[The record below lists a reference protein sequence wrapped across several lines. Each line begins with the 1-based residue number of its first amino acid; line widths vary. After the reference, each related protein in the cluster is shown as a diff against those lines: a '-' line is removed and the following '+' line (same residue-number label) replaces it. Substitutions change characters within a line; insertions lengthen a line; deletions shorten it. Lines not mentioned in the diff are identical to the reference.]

1 MKIGVIRQEKA
12 TEVYSACSIETF
24 LERVK
29 KENKGRY
36 ISQLRD
42 KLPSLQGSGARFVH
56 IDRIPRICPVA
67 EFRRTQDGSWKFKRY
82 NGVVLVEVD
91 NLSGLAEAEF
101 VKQKA
106 ALLPQT
112 FAALVGASGRSVKI
126 WVRFSLPDGT
136 LPATEEQASLFHA
149 QAYRVAVQCYQPLI
163 PFPVTLKEPSLR
175 QGFRM
180 TVDEAPYYHPEA
192 AAFCLEQPVG
202 LSDGTS
208 FREQKLAEKN
218 PLARME
224 PSYDSYHTLTVMF
237 QAALRRALE
246 TLEHWRRGDD
256 LTPLLA
262 PLAEECFKSG
272 IPEEEA
278 VYRTMRH
285 FNYCKDETGLRA
297 TFRNVYT
304 EMKGFGTRPSVTREQ
319 DTALRLEEFL
329 KRRYEIRF
337 NRMTDDLE
345 YRERNSIRFS
355 FTTLDKRA
363 RNSIAIQAL
372 KEGIQAWDRDIDRFL
387 HSDYV
392 PAYNPVEEYLFEL
405 GEWDG
410 RDRIRELADRVTCN
424 HPHWR
429 NLFYR
434 WFLSMVAHWMG
445 RDKQHGNATTPVLIG
460 PQGYRKST
468 FCRILLP
475 PELRFG
481 YTDSLDFSSKRDAE
495 RYLGRFFLVNL
506 DEFDQISVHQQAFLK
521 HLLQKPSASLRKP
534 YGTSIVEMRRYASFI
549 ATSNHKDLLS
559 DLSGNRRFICVEVT
573 APIDTNV
580 SVNYDQLYAQAF
592 HAVMHGERYWLDDA
606 DEALL
611 KESNEDFR
619 QVSPL
624 EHLLMS
630 CFTTASPEAED
641 GEWLMAMDVFNHLQ
655 SKTKE
660 KLALGKLTHLGRLLK
675 KWNVPNKRWGKGS
688 LYYLKR
694 LSDEGNV

>member
-12 TEVYSACSIETF
+12 TEVYSTCSIETF

-136 LPATEEQASLFHA
+136 LPATEEQTSLFHA

-592 HAVMHGERYWLDDA
+592 HAVMHGERYWLDDT

>member
-1 MKIGVIRQEKA
+1 MKIGVIRQDKGN
-12 TEVYSACSIETF
+12 EVCSTCSMETF
-24 LERVK
+24 LGKVK
-29 KENKGRY
+29 KENKGKY
-36 ISQLRD
+36 ISLLREQ
-42 KLPSLQGSGARFVH
+42 LPSLQGSEGRFLQL
-56 IDRIPRICPVA
+56 DKIPRIYPVA
-67 EFRRTQDGSWKFKRY
+67 EYRRTADGSWKFKRY
-82 NGVVLVEVD
+82 NGIVLVEVN

-101 VKQKA
+101 VKSKA

-112 FAALVGASGRSVKI
+112 YMALVGSSGRSVKI

-136 LPATEEQASLFHA
+136 LPTTEEQASLFHA
-149 QAYRVAVQCYQPLI
+149 QAYRVAVQCYQPII
-163 PFPVTLKEPSLR
+163 PFPITLKEPSLR
-175 QGFRM
+175 QSFRM
-180 TVDEAPYYHPEA
+180 TVDENPYHHPDAP
-192 AAFCLEQPVG
+192 AFTQVQPVS

-208 FREQKLAEKN
+208 FREQKLAEEN

-224 PSYDSYHTLTVMF
+224 LTSDSYHTLTVMF
-237 QAALRRALE
+237 QSALRRALD
-246 TLEHWRRGDD
+246 TLENWRRGND
-256 LTPLLA
+256 LVPLLA

-278 VYRTMRH
+278 VYRTLRH
-285 FNYCKDETGLRA
+285 YPTYKDEPGLRA

-304 EMKGFGTRPSVTREQ
+304 EMKGFGSRPSVTREQ
-319 DTALRLEEFL
+319 DIALRLEEFL

-337 NRMTDDLE
+337 NQMTDDLE

-363 RNSIAIQAL
+363 KNSIAIQAL

-392 PAYNPVEEYLFEL
+392 PVYNPVEEYLFEL

-410 RDRIRELADRVTCN
+410 RDRIRELADRVACN

-429 NLFYR
+429 DLFYR
-434 WFLSMVAHWMG
+434 WFLSMVAHWLG

-460 PQGYRKST
+460 AQGYRKST

-495 RYLGRFFLVNL
+495 RYLGRFLLVNL
-506 DEFDQISVHQQAFLK
+506 DEFDQISVNQQAFLK
-521 HLLQKPSASLRKP
+521 HLLQKPSASIRKP
-534 YGTSIVEMRRYASFI
+534 HSSSIQEVRRYASFI

-580 SVNYDQLYAQAF
+580 TVNYDQLYAQAF
-592 HAVMHGERYWLDDA
+592 HAVMHGERYWLDDT

-611 KESNEDFR
+611 KESNEEFR

-630 CFTTASPEAED
+630 RFSVTSPEDGD
-641 GEWLMAMDVFNHLQ
+641 GEWLMTIDIFNALQ
-655 SKTKE
+655 QGIRE
-660 KLALGKLTHLGRLLK
+660 KLPMGRLNHLGRLLK
-675 KWNVPNKRWGKGS
+675 KWDVPNKRTGKGS
-688 LYYLKR
+688 LYYLKK
-694 LSDEGNV
+694 LPK

>member
-1 MKIGVIRQEKA
+1 MKIGVIRQENA
-12 TEVYSACSIETF
+12 TEVCSTCTMETF
-24 LERVK
+24 LEKVK
-29 KENKGRY
+29 KETKGKY
-36 ISQLRD
+36 ISQLRER
-42 KLPSLQGSGARFVH
+42 LPSLQGSEGRFIH
-56 IDRIPRICPVA
+56 LDKIPRVYPVA
-67 EFRRTQDGSWKFKRY
+67 EFRRTKDGSWKFKQY
-82 NGVVLVEVD
+82 NGIVLVEVN
-91 NLSGLAEAEF
+91 NLSGVAEAEF
-101 VKQKA
+101 VKSKA

-112 FAALVGASGRSVKI
+112 FAALVGSSGRSVKI

-163 PFPVTLKEPSLR
+163 PFPITLKEPSLK
-175 QGFRM
+175 QSIRM
-180 TVDEAPYYHPEA
+180 TVDESPYYHPEA
-192 AAFCLEQPVG
+192 AAFCLEQPVA
-202 LSDGTS
+202 LADGTS
-208 FREQKLAEKN
+208 FREQKLAEEN

-224 PSYDSYHTLTVMF
+224 PSYDSYHTLTVMY
-237 QAALRRALE
+237 QAALRR
-246 TLEHWRRGDD
+246 TLDTVENWQRGDD
-256 LTPLLA
+256 LVPLLA

-285 FNYCKDETGLRA
+285 FHSYKDEAGLRA
-297 TFRNVYT
+297 TFRNVYA
-304 EMKGFGTRPSVTREQ
+304 EMKGFGSKPAVTREQ

-337 NRMTDDLE
+337 NTMTDDLE
-345 YRERNSIRFS
+345 FRERNSIRFS

-392 PAYNPVEEYLFEL
+392 PRYNPVEEYLYEL

-410 RDRIRELADRVTCN
+410 RDRIRELADRVKCT
-424 HPHWR
+424 HAHWR
-429 NLFYR
+429 DLFYR

-506 DEFDQISVHQQAFLK
+506 DEFDQISVNQQAFLK
-521 HLLQKPSASLRKP
+521 HLLQKPSASIRKA
-534 YGTSIVEMRRYASFI
+534 YTSSILEVRRYASFI

-580 SVNYDQLYAQAF
+580 SVNYSQLYAQAF

-611 KESNEDFR
+611 KESNEEFR

-630 CFTTASPEAED
+630 CFSVASPEAED
-641 GEWLMAMDVFNHLQ
+641 GEWLMAMDIFNHLQ

-660 KLALGKLTHLGRLLK
+660 KLALGKLTHLGRVLK
-675 KWNVPNKRWGKGS
+675 KWNVPNKRVGKGS
-688 LYYLKR
+688 LYYLKK
-694 LSDEGNV
+694 LSDAEKV

>member
-12 TEVYSACSIETF
+12 TEVYSTCSIETF

-136 LPATEEQASLFHA
+136 LPATEEQTSLFHV

-641 GEWLMAMDVFNHLQ
+641 GEWLMAMDVFSHLQ
-655 SKTKE
+655 RKTKE

>member
-12 TEVYSACSIETF
+12 TEVYSTCSIETF

-278 VYRTMRH
+278 VYRTIRH

-592 HAVMHGERYWLDDA
+592 HAVMYGERYWLDDA

>member
-12 TEVYSACSIETF
+12 TEVYSTCSIETF
-24 LERVK
+24 LERAK

-149 QAYRVAVQCYQPLI
+149 QAYQVAVQCYQPLI

-506 DEFDQISVHQQAFLK
+506 DEFDQISIHQQAFLK

-655 SKTKE
+655 RKTKE

>member
-1 MKIGVIRQEKA
+1 MKIGVIRQDKG
-12 TEVYSACSIETF
+12 TEVCSTCSMETF
-24 LERVK
+24 LEKVK
-29 KENKGRY
+29 KENKGKY
-36 ISQLRD
+36 ISLLREQ
-42 KLPSLQGSGARFVH
+42 LPSLQGSEGRFLQL
-56 IDRIPRICPVA
+56 DKIPRIYPVA
-67 EFRRTQDGSWKFKRY
+67 EYRRTADGSWKFKRY
-82 NGVVLVEVD
+82 NGIVLVEVN

-101 VKQKA
+101 VKSKA

-112 FAALVGASGRSVKI
+112 YMALVGSSGRSVKI

-136 LPATEEQASLFHA
+136 LPTTEEQASLFHA
-149 QAYRVAVQCYQPLI
+149 QAYRVAVQCYQPII
-163 PFPVTLKEPSLR
+163 PFPITLKEPSLR
-175 QGFRM
+175 QSFRM
-180 TVDEAPYYHPEA
+180 TVDENPYHHPDAP
-192 AAFCLEQPVG
+192 AFTQVQPVS

-208 FREQKLAEKN
+208 FREQKLAEEN

-224 PSYDSYHTLTVMF
+224 LTYDSYHTLTVMF
-237 QAALRRALE
+237 QSALRRALE
-246 TLEHWRRGDD
+246 TLSNWQRGND
-256 LTPLLA
+256 LVPLLA

-278 VYRTMRH
+278 VYRTLRH
-285 FNYCKDETGLRA
+285 YPTYKDEPGLRA

-304 EMKGFGTRPSVTREQ
+304 EMKGFGSRPSVTREQ
-319 DTALRLEEFL
+319 DIALRLEEFL

-337 NRMTDDLE
+337 NQMTDDLE

-363 RNSIAIQAL
+363 KNSIAIQAL

-392 PAYNPVEEYLFEL
+392 PVYNPVEEYLYEVA
-405 GEWDG
+405 EWDG
-410 RDRIRELADRVTCN
+410 RDRIRELADRVACN

-429 NLFYR
+429 DLFYR
-434 WFLSMVAHWMG
+434 WFLSMVAHWLG

-460 PQGYRKST
+460 AQGYRKST

-495 RYLGRFFLVNL
+495 RYLGRFLLVNL
-506 DEFDQISVHQQAFLK
+506 DEFDQISVNQQAFLK
-521 HLLQKPSASLRKP
+521 HLLQKPSASIRKP
-534 YGTSIVEMRRYASFI
+534 HSSSIQEVRRYASFI

-580 SVNYDQLYAQAF
+580 TVNYDQLYAQAF

-611 KESNEDFR
+611 KESNEEFR

-630 CFTTASPEAED
+630 RFSVASPEDGD
-641 GEWLMAMDVFNHLQ
+641 GEWLMTIDIFNALQ
-655 SKTKE
+655 QGIRE
-660 KLALGKLTHLGRLLK
+660 KLPIGRLNHLGRLLK
-675 KWNVPNKRWGKGS
+675 KWDVPNKRTGKGS
-688 LYYLKR
+688 LYYLKK
-694 LSDEGNV
+694 LPQ

>member
-1 MKIGVIRQEKA
+1 MKIGVIRKENA
-12 TEVYSACSIETF
+12 TEVCSTCTMETF
-24 LERVK
+24 LEKVK
-29 KENKGRY
+29 KETKGKY
-36 ISQLRD
+36 ISQLRER
-42 KLPSLQGSGARFVH
+42 LPSLQGSESRFVH
-56 IDRIPRICPVA
+56 LDKIPRIYPVA
-67 EFRRTQDGSWKFKRY
+67 EFRRAKDGNWKFKEY
-82 NGVVLVEVD
+82 NGIVLVEMN

-101 VKQKA
+101 VKSKA

-112 FAALVGASGRSVKI
+112 FVALVGSSGRSVKI

-136 LPATEEQASLFHA
+136 LPNTEEQASLFHA
-149 QAYRVAVQCYQPLI
+149 QAYRMAVQCYQPLI
-163 PFPVTLKEPSLR
+163 PFPITLKEPSLR
-175 QGFRM
+175 QSFRM
-180 TVDEAPYYHPEA
+180 TVDEAPYYHPQA
-192 AAFCLEQPVG
+192 GAFYLEQPVG

-208 FREQKLAEKN
+208 FREQKLAEAN

-224 PSYDSYHTLTVMF
+224 CTYDSYHTLTVMY

-246 TLEHWRRGDD
+246 TMENWKRGDD
-256 LTPLLA
+256 LVPLLA

-278 VYRTMRH
+278 VYRTLRH
-285 FNYCKDETGLRA
+285 FPSYKDETGLRA
-297 TFRNVYT
+297 TFRNIYT
-304 EMKGFGTRPSVTREQ
+304 EMKGFGTRSSMTREQ
-319 DTALRLEEFL
+319 DTALRLEDFL

-337 NRMTDDLE
+337 NTMTDDLE
-345 YRERNSIRFS
+345 YRERNSMRFC

-363 RNSIAIQAL
+363 RNSIAINAL

-392 PAYNPVEEYLFEL
+392 PTYNPVEEYLYDL
-405 GEWDG
+405 GDWDG

-429 NLFYR
+429 DLFYR
-434 WFLSMVAHWMG
+434 WFLSMVAHWLG

-506 DEFDQISVHQQAFLK
+506 DEFDQISVNQQAFLK

-534 YGTSIVEMRRYASFI
+534 YGTSIIEMRRYASFI

-580 SVNYDQLYAQAF
+580 SVNYSQLYAQAF

-611 KESNEDFR
+611 NESNEEFR

-630 CFTTASPEAED
+630 CFTTASPEAGD
-641 GEWLMAMDVFNHLQ
+641 GEWLMAMDIFNHLQ
-655 SKTKE
+655 SKSKE
-660 KLALGKLTHLGRLLK
+660 KLALGKLNHLGRLLK
-675 KWNVPNKRWGKGS
+675 KWNAANKRWGKGS

-694 LSDEGNV
+694 LSDAEKV

>member
-1 MKIGVIRQEKA
+1 MKVGVVRQENG
-12 TEVYSACSIETF
+12 TEVCSTCSMETF
-24 LERVK
+24 FGKVK
-29 KENKGRY
+29 KENKGKY
-36 ISQLRD
+36 ITLLRD
-42 KLPSLQGSGARFVH
+42 RLPSLQGSDDRFIH
-56 IDRIPRICPVA
+56 LDKIPRIYPVA
-67 EFRRTQDGSWKFKRY
+67 EFRKTAESGWKLKRY
-82 NGVVLVEVD
+82 NGIVLVEV
-91 NLSGLAEAEF
+91 NRLSGLAEAEY
-101 VKQKA
+101 VKSQA
-106 ALLPQT
+106 ALIPQT
-112 FAALVGASGRSVKI
+112 YAAMVGSSGKSVKI

>member
-1 MKIGVIRQEKA
+1 MKIGVLRKTNA
-12 TEVYSACSIETF
+12 TDVGSICTMETF
-24 LERVK
+24 MEKVK
-29 KENKGRY
+29 RETKGKY
-36 ISQLRD
+36 ISQLRER
-42 KLPSLQGSGARFVH
+42 LPSLQGSENRFIH
-56 IDRIPRICPVA
+56 IDKIPRIYPVA
-67 EFRRTQDGSWKFKRY
+67 EFRRTKDGSWKFKQY
-82 NGVVLVEVD
+82 NGIVLVEVN
-91 NLSGLAEAEF
+91 NLSGLAEAEY
-101 VKQKA
+101 VKSKA

-112 FAALVGASGRSVKI
+112 FVALVGASGRSVKI
-126 WVRFSLPDGT
+126 WVRFSLPDGS
-136 LPATEEQASLFHA
+136 LPDTEEQASLFHA

-163 PFPVTLKEPSLR
+163 PFPITLKEPSLR
-175 QGFRM
+175 QSFRM
-180 TVDEAPYYHPEA
+180 TVDEMPYYHPEV

-208 FREQKLAEKN
+208 FREQKRAEEN

-224 PSYDSYHTLTVMF
+224 LSYDSYHTLTVMY
-237 QAALRRALE
+237 QAALRRALD
-246 TLEHWRRGDD
+246 TLEDWRRGDD
-256 LTPLLA
+256 LVPLLA

-278 VYRTMRH
+278 VYRTMKH
-285 FNYCKDETGLRA
+285 FNYQQDEAGLRA
-297 TFRNVYT
+297 TFRNVYI
-304 EMKGFGTRPSVTREQ
+304 EMKGFGKRPSVTREQ
-319 DTALRLEEFL
+319 DIALRLEEFL
-329 KRRYEIRF
+329 KRRYEIRY
-337 NRMTDDLE
+337 NSMTDDLE
-345 YRERNSIRFS
+345 YRERNSTRFC
-355 FTTLDKRA
+355 FTSLDKRA
-363 RNSIAIQAL
+363 RNSIAIHAL

-387 HSDYV
+387 HSEYV
-392 PAYNPVEEYLFEL
+392 PVYNPVEEYLYEL

-410 RDRIRELADRVTCN
+410 RDRIRELADRVVCR

-429 NLFYR
+429 DLFYR
-434 WFLSMVAHWMG
+434 WFLSMVAHWLG

-534 YGTSIVEMRRYASFI
+534 YGTSILEVRRYASFI

-573 APIDTNV
+573 APIDTNI

-611 KESNEDFR
+611 KESNEEFR

-624 EHLLMS
+624 EHLLLS
-630 CFTTASPEAED
+630 CFSVASPESGD
-641 GEWLMAMDVFNHLQ
+641 GEWLMTMEVFNYLQ
-655 SKTKE
+655 ANTRE
-660 KLALGKLTHLGRLLK
+660 KLPIGKLNHIGRLLK
-675 KWNVPNKRWGKGS
+675 KWNVPNKRTEKGS
-688 LYYLKR
+688 LYYLKKH
-694 LSDEGNV
+694 

>member
-12 TEVYSACSIETF
+12 TEVYSTCSIETF

-218 PLARME
+218 PLARMD

-285 FNYCKDETGLRA
+285 FNYCRDETGLRA

>member
-1 MKIGVIRQEKA
+1 MKIGVIRQENA
-12 TEVYSACSIETF
+12 T
-24 LERVK
+24 
-29 KENKGRY
+29 
-36 ISQLRD
+36 
-42 KLPSLQGSGARFVH
+42 
-56 IDRIPRICPVA
+56 
-67 EFRRTQDGSWKFKRY
+67 
-82 NGVVLVEVD
+82 
-91 NLSGLAEAEF
+91 
-101 VKQKA
+101 
-106 ALLPQT
+106 LLPQT
-112 FAALVGASGRSVKI
+112 FAALVGSSGRSVKI
-126 WVRFSLPDGT
+126 WVRFSLPNGS
-136 LPATEEQASLFHA
+136 LPDTEEQASLFHA

-163 PFPVTLKEPSLR
+163 PFPITLKEPSLK
-175 QGFRM
+175 QSIRM
-180 TVDEAPYYHPEA
+180 TVDESPYYHPEA
-192 AAFCLEQPVG
+192 AAFCLEQPVA
-202 LSDGTS
+202 LADGTS
-208 FREQKLAEKN
+208 FREQKLAEEN

-224 PSYDSYHTLTVMF
+224 PSYDSYHTLTVMY
-237 QAALRRALE
+237 QTALRRALDTVE
-246 TLEHWRRGDD
+246 NWQRGDD
-256 LTPLLA
+256 LVPLLA

-285 FNYCKDETGLRA
+285 FHSYKDEAGLRA
-297 TFRNVYT
+297 TFRNVYA
-304 EMKGFGTRPSVTREQ
+304 EMKGFGSRPAVTREQ

-337 NRMTDDLE
+337 NTMTDDLE
-345 YRERNSIRFS
+345 FRERNSIRFS
-355 FTTLDKRA
+355 FMTLDKRA

-392 PAYNPVEEYLFEL
+392 PRYNPVEEYLYDL

-410 RDRIRELADRVTCN
+410 RDRIRELADRVVCR

-429 NLFYR
+429 DLFYR

-506 DEFDQISVHQQAFLK
+506 DEFDQINVTQQAFLK
-521 HLLQKPSASLRKP
+521 HLLQKPSASIRKA
-534 YGTSIVEMRRYASFI
+534 YTSSILEVRRYASFI

-580 SVNYDQLYAQAF
+580 SVNYSQLYAQAF

-611 KESNEDFR
+611 KESNEEFR

-630 CFTTASPEAED
+630 CFSVASPEAED
-641 GEWLMAMDVFNHLQ
+641 GEWLMAMDIFNHLQ

-660 KLALGKLTHLGRLLK
+660 KLALGKLTHLGRVPK
-675 KWNVPNKRWGKGS
+675 KWNLPNKRVGKGS
-688 LYYLKR
+688 LYYLKK
-694 LSDEGNV
+694 LSDAEKV

>member
-1 MKIGVIRQEKA
+1 MKIGVIRQENA
-12 TEVYSACSIETF
+12 TEVCSVCSMETF
-24 LERVK
+24 LEKVK
-29 KENKGRY
+29 KETKGKY
-36 ISQLRD
+36 ISLLRES
-42 KLPSLQGSGARFVH
+42 LPSLQGSSGRFIH
-56 IDRIPRICPVA
+56 LDKIPRIYPVA
-67 EFRRTQDGSWKFKRY
+67 EYRHTADGWKFKRY
-82 NGVVLVEVD
+82 NGIVLVEV
-91 NLSGLAEAEF
+91 NQLSGLAEAEF
-101 VKQKA
+101 VKSKA

-112 FAALVGASGRSVKI
+112 LAAMVGSSGRSVKI
-126 WVRFSLPDGT
+126 WVRFSLPNGS
-136 LPATEEQASLFHA
+136 LPETEEQASLFHA

-175 QGFRM
+175 QSFRM

-192 AAFCLEQPVG
+192 AAFCLEQPMG

-224 PSYDSYHTLTVMF
+224 PTIESYHTLTVMF
-237 QAALRRALE
+237 QAALRRALD
-246 TLEHWRRGDD
+246 TLEDWRRGND

-285 FNYCKDETGLRA
+285 YPSHKDETGLRA
-297 TFRNVYT
+297 TFRNVYA
-304 EMKGFGTRPSVTREQ
+304 EMKGFGTRPSITREQ

-329 KRRYEIRF
+329 KRRYDIRF
-337 NRMTDDLE
+337 NQMTDDLE

-363 RNSIAIQAL
+363 RNSIAIHAL

-392 PAYNPVEEYLFEL
+392 PVYNPVEEYLYEL

-410 RDRIRELADRVTCN
+410 RDRIRELADRVACN

-429 NLFYR
+429 DLFYR

-506 DEFDQISVHQQAFLK
+506 DEFDQISGNQQAFLK

-534 YGTSIVEMRRYASFI
+534 YSSSIQEVRRYASFI

-580 SVNYDQLYAQAF
+580 TVNYDQLYAQAF

-611 KESNEDFR
+611 TESNEEFR

-624 EHLLMS
+624 EHLVQS
-630 CFTTASPEAED
+630 CFSVASPENED
-641 GEWLMAMDVFNHLQ
+641 GEWLMTLEIFNTLQ
-655 SKTKE
+655 EGIRE
-660 KLALGKLTHLGRLLK
+660 KLPIGKLNHIGRLLK
-675 KWNVPNKRWGKGS
+675 KWDVPNKRTGKGS
-688 LYYLKR
+688 LYYLKK
-694 LSDEGNV
+694 L

>member
-1 MKIGVIRQEKA
+1 MKIGVIRQENA
-12 TEVYSACSIETF
+12 TEVCSVCSMETF
-24 LERVK
+24 LEKVK
-29 KENKGRY
+29 KENKGKY
-36 ISQLRD
+36 ISLLRES
-42 KLPSLQGSGARFVH
+42 LPSLQGSSGRFIH
-56 IDRIPRICPVA
+56 LDKIPRIYPVA
-67 EFRRTQDGSWKFKRY
+67 EYRHTADGWKFKRY
-82 NGVVLVEVD
+82 NGIVLVEV
-91 NLSGLAEAEF
+91 NQLSGLAEAEF
-101 VKQKA
+101 VKSKA

-112 FAALVGASGRSVKI
+112 LAAMVGSSGRSVKI
-126 WVRFSLPDGT
+126 WVRFSLPNGS
-136 LPATEEQASLFHA
+136 LPETEEQASLFHA

-175 QGFRM
+175 QSFRM

-192 AAFCLEQPVG
+192 AAFCLEQPMG

-224 PSYDSYHTLTVMF
+224 PTIDSYHTLTVMF
-237 QAALRRALE
+237 QAALRRALD
-246 TLEHWRRGDD
+246 TLEDWRRGND

-285 FNYCKDETGLRA
+285 YPSHKDETGLRA
-297 TFRNVYT
+297 TFRNVYA
-304 EMKGFGTRPSVTREQ
+304 EMKGFGTRPSITREQ

-329 KRRYEIRF
+329 KRRYDIRF
-337 NRMTDDLE
+337 NQMTDDLE

-363 RNSIAIQAL
+363 RNSIAIHAL

-392 PAYNPVEEYLFEL
+392 PVYNPVEEYLYEL

-410 RDRIRELADRVTCN
+410 RDRIRELADRVACN
-424 HPHWR
+424 HPHWHD
-429 NLFYR
+429 LFYR

-506 DEFDQISVHQQAFLK
+506 DEFDQISGNQQAFLK

-534 YGTSIVEMRRYASFI
+534 YSSSIQEVRRYASFI

-580 SVNYDQLYAQAF
+580 TVNYDQLYAQAF

-611 KESNEDFR
+611 TESNEEFR
-619 QVSPL
+619 QVTPL
-624 EHLLMS
+624 EHLLQS
-630 CFTTASPEAED
+630 CFSVASPENED
-641 GEWLMAMDVFNHLQ
+641 GEWLMTLEIFNTLQ
-655 SKTKE
+655 EGIRE
-660 KLALGKLTHLGRLLK
+660 KLPIGKLNHIGRLLK
-675 KWNVPNKRWGKGS
+675 KWDVPNKRTGKGS
-688 LYYLKR
+688 LYYLKK
-694 LSDEGNV
+694 L

>member
-12 TEVYSACSIETF
+12 TEVYSTCSIETF

>member
-1 MKIGVIRQEKA
+1 MKSMKIGVVRKTNA
-12 TEVYSACSIETF
+12 TEVWSVCTMETF
-24 LERVK
+24 LEKVK
-29 KENKGRY
+29 RETKGRY
-36 ISQLRD
+36 ISQLRER
-42 KLPSLQGSGARFVH
+42 LPSLQGSDVRFAYM
-56 IDRIPRICPVA
+56 DKIPRIYPVA
-67 EFRRTQDGSWKFKRY
+67 EFRRTEDGSWKFKQY
-82 NGVVLVEVD
+82 HGIVLVEVN
-91 NLSGLAEAEF
+91 NLSGLAEAEL
-101 VKQKA
+101 VKSKA

-126 WVRFSLPDGT
+126 WVRFSLPDGS
-136 LPATEEQASLFHA
+136 LPETEEQASLFHS

-163 PFPVTLKEPSLR
+163 PFPITLKEPSLR
-175 QGFRM
+175 QSFRM
-180 TVDEAPYYHPEA
+180 TVDESPYYHPQA

-202 LSDGTS
+202 LSDETS
-208 FREQKLAEKN
+208 FREQKLAEEN
-218 PLARME
+218 PHTRMKLT
-224 PSYDSYHTLTVMF
+224 YDSYHTLTVMF
-237 QAALRRALE
+237 QAALKRAFD
-246 TLEHWRRGDD
+246 TLENWKRGDD
-256 LTPLLA
+256 LFPLLA

-278 VYRTMRH
+278 VYRTLRH
-285 FNYCKDETGLRA
+285 FNYYKDETGLRA

-304 EMKGFGTRPSVTREQ
+304 EMKGFGKRTSVTREQ

-337 NRMTDDLE
+337 NSTTDNLE
-345 YRERNSIRFS
+345 YRERNSTRFR
-355 FTTLDKRA
+355 FNTLDKRA
-363 RNSIAIQAL
+363 RNSIAIHAL

-387 HSDYV
+387 HSDYIPV
-392 PAYNPVEEYLFEL
+392 YNPVEEYLYDL
-405 GEWDG
+405 GKWDG
-410 RDRIRELADRVTCN
+410 RDRIRELADRVICN

-460 PQGYRKST
+460 PQGYQKST

-506 DEFDQISVHQQAFLK
+506 DEFDQISVNQQAFLK
-521 HLLQKPSASLRKP
+521 HLLQKPSASIRKP
-534 YGTSIVEMRRYASFI
+534 YGTSILEVRRYASFI

-580 SVNYDQLYAQAF
+580 SVNYNQLYAQAF

-606 DEALL
+606 EEAML
-611 KESNEDFR
+611 KESNEAFR
-619 QVSPL
+619 QVTPL

-630 CFTTASPEAED
+630 RFSVASPEVGD
-641 GEWLMAMDVFNHLQ
+641 GEWLMTIEVFNRIQ
-655 SKTKE
+655 EGTRD
-660 KLALGKLTHLGRLLK
+660 KLPIGKLNHLGRLLK
-675 KWNVPNKRWGKGS
+675 KWNVPNKRTEKGS

-694 LSDEGNV
+694 VKV

>member
-12 TEVYSACSIETF
+12 TEVYSTCSIETF

-580 SVNYDQLYAQAF
+580 TVNYDQLYAQAF

>member
-1 MKIGVIRQEKA
+1 MKIGIIKRDRG
-12 TEVYSACSIETF
+12 TEACSVCTMETF
-24 LERVK
+24 LEKVK
-29 KENKGRY
+29 KENKGKY
-36 ISQLRD
+36 ISLLRER
-42 KLPSLQGSGARFVH
+42 LPTLQGSDTRFIH
-56 IDRIPRICPVA
+56 LNKIPRIYPVA
-67 EFRRTQDGSWKFKRY
+67 EYRRTADGSWNFKRY
-82 NGVVLVEVD
+82 NGIVLVEV
-91 NLSGLAEAEF
+91 NRLSGRAEAEF
-101 VKQKA
+101 VKSKA

-112 FAALVGASGRSVKI
+112 FLAIVGSSGKSVKI
-126 WVRFSLPDGT
+126 WVRFSLPDGS
-136 LPATEEQASLFHA
+136 LPETEEAASLFHA
-149 QAYRVAVQCYQPLI
+149 QAYKVAVQCYQPLI
-163 PFPVTLKEPSLR
+163 PFPITLKEPSLK
-175 QGFRM
+175 QSFRM
-180 TVDEAPYYHPEA
+180 TVDEVPYHHPDA
-192 AAFCLEQPVG
+192 ATFWMEQPAS

-208 FREQKLAEKN
+208 FREQKWAEEN

-224 PSYDSYHTLTVMF
+224 LTYDSYHTLTVMY
-237 QAALRRALE
+237 QAALRRALD
-246 TLEHWRRGDD
+246 TLEDWKRGDN
-256 LTPLLA
+256 LFPLLA

-278 VYRTMRH
+278 VYRTLHH
-285 FNYCKDETGLRA
+285 FTYHQDEPGLRA

-304 EMKGFGTRPSVTREQ
+304 EIKGFGKRPSITREQ
-319 DTALRLEEFL
+319 DTAIRLEEFL

-337 NRMTDDLE
+337 NSMTDDVE

-363 RNSIAIQAL
+363 RNSIAISAL

-387 HSDYV
+387 YSGFTPV
-392 PAYNPVEEYLFEL
+392 YNPIEEYLYEV

-410 RDRIRELADRVTCN
+410 HDHIRELADRVVCR

-429 NLFYR
+429 DLFYR
-434 WFLSMVAHWMG
+434 WFLSMVAHWLG

-495 RYLGRFFLVNL
+495 RYLGRFLLVNL
-506 DEFDQISVHQQAFLK
+506 DEFDQISIHQQAFLK

-534 YGTSIVEMRRYASFI
+534 YSSSIQEVRRYASFI

-573 APIDTNV
+573 APIDTNIT
-580 SVNYDQLYAQAF
+580 VNYSQLYAQAF
-592 HAVMHGERYWLDDA
+592 HAVMKGERYWLDDA
-606 DEALL
+606 DEAML
-611 KESNEDFR
+611 KESNEEFR

-624 EHLLMS
+624 EHLLLS
-630 CFTTASPEAED
+630 RFSIVSPEEGN
-641 GEWLMAMDVFNHLQ
+641 GEWLMTIEIFNTLQ
-655 SKTKE
+655 EGIRE
-660 KLALGKLTHLGRLLK
+660 KLPMGKLTHLGRLLK
-675 KWNVPNKRWGKGS
+675 KWNIPNKRTEKGS

-694 LSDEGNV
+694 H

>member
-1 MKIGVIRQEKA
+1 MKIGVIRQENA
-12 TEVYSACSIETF
+12 TEVCSTCSMETF
-24 LERVK
+24 VEKVK
-29 KENKGRY
+29 KENKGKY
-36 ISQLRD
+36 ISLLREQ
-42 KLPSLQGSGARFVH
+42 LPSLQGSEGRFIH
-56 IDRIPRICPVA
+56 LDKIPRIYPVA
-67 EFRRTQDGSWKFKRY
+67 EYRRTPDGGWKFRKY
-82 NGVVLVEVD
+82 NGIVLVEV
-91 NLSGLAEAEF
+91 NHLSGTTEAEF
-101 VKQKA
+101 VKSKA

-112 FAALVGASGRSVKI
+112 FAALIGSSGRSVKI
-126 WVRFSLPDGT
+126 WVRFTLPDGS
-136 LPATEEQASLFHA
+136 LPETEELASLFHA

-175 QGFRM
+175 QSFRM
-180 TVDEAPYYHPEA
+180 TVDESPYYHPEA
-192 AAFCLEQPVG
+192 AAFCLEQPAG
-202 LSDGTS
+202 LADGTS
-208 FREQKLAEKN
+208 FREQKLAMEN

-224 PSYDSYHTLTVMF
+224 PTYDSYHTLTVMF
-237 QAALRRALE
+237 QAALRRALD
-246 TLEHWRRGDD
+246 TLQDWRRGDN

-278 VYRTMRH
+278 VYRTLRH
-285 FNYCKDETGLRA
+285 FAYHQDEAGLRA

-304 EMKGFGTRPSVTREQ
+304 EMKGFGTRPSITREQ

-337 NRMTDDLE
+337 NSMTDDLE

-363 RNSIAIQAL
+363 RNSIAINAL

-392 PAYNPVEEYLFEL
+392 PVYNPVEEYLFEL

-410 RDRIRELADRVTCN
+410 RDRIRELADRVACS

-429 NLFYR
+429 ELFYR

-534 YGTSIVEMRRYASFI
+534 YGTSIQEVRRYASFI

-573 APIDTNV
+573 EPIDTNV
-580 SVNYDQLYAQAF
+580 TVNYSQLYAQAF
-592 HAVMHGERYWLDDA
+592 HAVMHGERYWLDDT

-611 KESNEDFR
+611 KESNEEFR

-630 CFTTASPEAED
+630 CFCVASPESGD
-641 GEWLMAMDVFNHLQ
+641 GEWMMTMDIFNCLQ
-655 SKTKE
+655 SKTRE
-660 KLALGKLTHLGRLLK
+660 KLALGKLNHLGRLLK
-675 KWNVPNKRWGKGS
+675 KWNVPNKRLGKGS
-688 LYYLKR
+688 LYYLKKV
-694 LSDEGNV
+694 SDVEKV

>member
-12 TEVYSACSIETF
+12 TEVYSTCSMETF

>member
-1 MKIGVIRQEKA
+1 MKIGVIRQENA
-12 TEVYSACSIETF
+12 TEVCSTCTMETF
-24 LERVK
+24 LEKVK
-29 KENKGRY
+29 KETKGKY
-36 ISQLRD
+36 ISQLRER
-42 KLPSLQGSGARFVH
+42 LPSLQGSEGRFIH
-56 IDRIPRICPVA
+56 LDKIPRIYPVA
-67 EFRRTQDGSWKFKRY
+67 EFRRTKDGSWKFKQY
-82 NGVVLVEVD
+82 NGIVLVEVN
-91 NLSGLAEAEF
+91 NLSGLAETEY
-101 VKQKA
+101 VKSKA

-112 FAALVGASGRSVKI
+112 FAALVGSSGRSVKI
-126 WVRFSLPDGT
+126 WVRFSLPNGS
-136 LPATEEQASLFHA
+136 LPDTEEQASLFHA

-163 PFPVTLKEPSLR
+163 PFPITLKEPSLK
-175 QGFRM
+175 QSIRM

-192 AAFCLEQPVG
+192 AAFCVEQPVA

-208 FREQKLAEKN
+208 FREQKLAEEN

-224 PSYDSYHTLTVMF
+224 PNYDSYHTLTVMY

-246 TLEHWRRGDD
+246 TMENWQRGDD
-256 LTPLLA
+256 LVPLLA

-285 FNYCKDETGLRA
+285 FHSYKDETGLRA
-297 TFRNVYT
+297 TFRNVYA
-304 EMKGFGTRPSVTREQ
+304 EMKGFGSRPAVTREQ

-337 NRMTDDLE
+337 NTMTDDLE
-345 YRERNSIRFS
+345 FRERNSIRFS
-355 FTTLDKRA
+355 FMTLDERA

-392 PAYNPVEEYLFEL
+392 PQYNPVEEYLYDL

-410 RDRIRELADRVTCN
+410 RDRIRELADRVVCR

-429 NLFYR
+429 DLFYR

-481 YTDSLDFSSKRDAE
+481 YTDSLDFSNKRDAE

-506 DEFDQISVHQQAFLK
+506 DEFDQISVNQQAFLK
-521 HLLQKPSASLRKP
+521 HLLQKPSASIRKA
-534 YGTSIVEMRRYASFI
+534 YTSSILEVRRYASFI

-580 SVNYDQLYAQAF
+580 SVNYSQLYAQAF

-611 KESNEDFR
+611 KESNEEFR

-630 CFTTASPEAED
+630 CFSVASPEAED
-641 GEWLMAMDVFNHLQ
+641 GEWLMAMDIFNHLQ

-660 KLALGKLTHLGRLLK
+660 KLALGKLTHLGRVLK
-675 KWNVPNKRWGKGS
+675 KWNVPNKRVGKGS
-688 LYYLKR
+688 LYYLKK
-694 LSDEGNV
+694 LSDAEKV

>member
-1 MKIGVIRQEKA
+1 MKIGVIRQENA
-12 TEVYSACSIETF
+12 TEVCSVCSMKTF
-24 LERVK
+24 LEKVK
-29 KENKGRY
+29 KENKGKY
-36 ISQLRD
+36 ISLLRES
-42 KLPSLQGSGARFVH
+42 LPSLQGSSGRFIH
-56 IDRIPRICPVA
+56 LDKIPRIYPVA
-67 EFRRTQDGSWKFKRY
+67 EYRHTADGWKFKRY
-82 NGVVLVEVD
+82 NGIVLVEV
-91 NLSGLAEAEF
+91 NQLSGLAEAEF
-101 VKQKA
+101 VKSKA

-112 FAALVGASGRSVKI
+112 LAAMVGSSGRSVKI
-126 WVRFSLPDGT
+126 WVRFSLPNGS
-136 LPATEEQASLFHA
+136 LPETEEQASLFHA

-163 PFPVTLKEPSLR
+163 PFPITLKEPSLR
-175 QGFRM
+175 QSFRM

-224 PSYDSYHTLTVMF
+224 PTIDSYHTLTVMF
-237 QAALRRALE
+237 QAALRRALD
-246 TLEHWRRGDD
+246 TLEDWRRGND

-285 FNYCKDETGLRA
+285 YPSHKDETGLRA
-297 TFRNVYT
+297 TFRNVYA

-329 KRRYEIRF
+329 KRRYDIRF
-337 NRMTDDLE
+337 NQMTDDLE

-363 RNSIAIQAL
+363 RNSIAIHAL

-392 PAYNPVEEYLFEL
+392 PVYNPVEEYLYEL

-410 RDRIRELADRVTCN
+410 RDRIRELADRVACN

-429 NLFYR
+429 DLFYR

-506 DEFDQISVHQQAFLK
+506 DEFDQISGNQQAFLK

-534 YGTSIVEMRRYASFI
+534 YSSSIQEVRRYASFI

-580 SVNYDQLYAQAF
+580 TVNYDQLYAQAF

-611 KESNEDFR
+611 TESNEEFR
-619 QVSPL
+619 QVTPL
-624 EHLLMS
+624 EHLLQS
-630 CFTTASPEAED
+630 CFSVASPENED
-641 GEWLMAMDVFNHLQ
+641 GEWLMTLEIFNTLQ
-655 SKTKE
+655 EGIRE
-660 KLALGKLTHLGRLLK
+660 KLPIGKLNHIGRLLK
-675 KWNVPNKRWGKGS
+675 KWDVPNKRTGKGS
-688 LYYLKR
+688 LYYLKK
-694 LSDEGNV
+694 L

>member
-12 TEVYSACSIETF
+12 TEVYSTCSIETF

-224 PSYDSYHTLTVMF
+224 PSCDSYHTLTVMF

-688 LYYLKR
+688 LYYLKK

>member
-12 TEVYSACSIETF
+12 TEVYNTCSIETF

-345 YRERNSIRFS
+345 YREQNSIRFS

>member
-12 TEVYSACSIETF
+12 TEVYSSCSMETF

-559 DLSGNRRFICVEVT
+559 DLSGNRRFICVEIT

-688 LYYLKR
+688 LYYLKK

>member
-1 MKIGVIRQEKA
+1 MKIGVIRQENA
-12 TEVYSACSIETF
+12 TEVCSVCSMETF
-24 LERVK
+24 LEKVK
-29 KENKGRY
+29 KETKGKY
-36 ISQLRD
+36 ISLLRES
-42 KLPSLQGSGARFVH
+42 LPSLQGSSGRFIH
-56 IDRIPRICPVA
+56 LDKIPRIYPVA
-67 EFRRTQDGSWKFKRY
+67 EYRHTADGWKFKRY
-82 NGVVLVEVD
+82 NGIVLVEV
-91 NLSGLAEAEF
+91 NQLSGLAEAEF
-101 VKQKA
+101 VKSKA

-112 FAALVGASGRSVKI
+112 LAAMVGSSGRSVKI
-126 WVRFSLPDGT
+126 WVRFSLPNGS
-136 LPATEEQASLFHA
+136 LPETEEQASLFHA

-175 QGFRM
+175 QSFRM

-192 AAFCLEQPVG
+192 AAFCLEQPMG

-224 PSYDSYHTLTVMF
+224 PTIDSYHTLTVMF
-237 QAALRRALE
+237 QAALRRAID
-246 TLEHWRRGDD
+246 TLEDWRRGND

-285 FNYCKDETGLRA
+285 YPSHKDETGLRA
-297 TFRNVYT
+297 TFRNVYA

-319 DTALRLEEFL
+319 DTAQRLEEFL
-329 KRRYEIRF
+329 KRRYDIRF
-337 NRMTDDLE
+337 NQMTDDLE

-363 RNSIAIQAL
+363 RNSIAIHAL

-392 PAYNPVEEYLFEL
+392 PVYNPVEEYLYEL

-410 RDRIRELADRVTCN
+410 RDRIRELADRVACN

-429 NLFYR
+429 DLFYR

-506 DEFDQISVHQQAFLK
+506 DEFDQISGNQQAFLK

-534 YGTSIVEMRRYASFI
+534 YSSSIQEVRRYASFI

-580 SVNYDQLYAQAF
+580 TVNYDQLYAQAF

-611 KESNEDFR
+611 KESNEEFR

-624 EHLLMS
+624 EHLLQS
-630 CFTTASPEAED
+630 CFSVASPENED
-641 GEWLMAMDVFNHLQ
+641 GEWLMTLEIFNTLQ
-655 SKTKE
+655 EGIRE
-660 KLALGKLTHLGRLLK
+660 KLPIGKLNHIGRLLK
-675 KWNVPNKRWGKGS
+675 KWDVPNKRTGKGS
-688 LYYLKR
+688 LYYLKK
-694 LSDEGNV
+694 L

>member
-1 MKIGVIRQEKA
+1 MKIGVIRQENA
-12 TEVYSACSIETF
+12 TEVCSVCSMETF
-24 LERVK
+24 LEKVK
-29 KENKGRY
+29 KETKGKY
-36 ISQLRD
+36 ISLLRES
-42 KLPSLQGSGARFVH
+42 LPSLQGSSGRFIH
-56 IDRIPRICPVA
+56 LDKIPRIYPVA
-67 EFRRTQDGSWKFKRY
+67 EYRHTADEWKFKRY
-82 NGVVLVEVD
+82 NGIVLVEV
-91 NLSGLAEAEF
+91 NQLSGLADAEF
-101 VKQKA
+101 VKSKA

-112 FAALVGASGRSVKI
+112 LAAMVGSSGRSVKI
-126 WVRFSLPDGT
+126 WVRFSLPNGS
-136 LPATEEQASLFHA
+136 LPETEEQASLFHA

-163 PFPVTLKEPSLR
+163 PFPITLKEPSLR
-175 QGFRM
+175 QSFRM

-192 AAFCLEQPVG
+192 AAFCLEQPMG

-224 PSYDSYHTLTVMF
+224 PSYNSYHTLTVMF
-237 QAALRRALE
+237 QAALRRALD
-246 TLEHWRRGDD
+246 TLEDWRRGND

-285 FNYCKDETGLRA
+285 YPSHKDETGLRA
-297 TFRNVYT
+297 TFRNVYA

-329 KRRYEIRF
+329 KRRYDIRF
-337 NRMTDDLE
+337 NQMTDDLE

-363 RNSIAIQAL
+363 RNSIAIHAL

-392 PAYNPVEEYLFEL
+392 PVYNPVEEYLYEL

-410 RDRIRELADRVTCN
+410 RDRIRELADRVACN

-429 NLFYR
+429 DLFYR

-506 DEFDQISVHQQAFLK
+506 DEFDQISGNQQAFLK

-534 YGTSIVEMRRYASFI
+534 YSSSIQEVRRYASFI

-580 SVNYDQLYAQAF
+580 TVNYDQLYAQAF

-611 KESNEDFR
+611 TESNEEFR

-624 EHLLMS
+624 EHLLQS
-630 CFTTASPEAED
+630 CFSVASPEKED
-641 GEWLMAMDVFNHLQ
+641 GEWLMTLEIFNTLQ
-655 SKTKE
+655 EGIRE
-660 KLALGKLTHLGRLLK
+660 KLPIGKLNHIGRLLK
-675 KWNVPNKRWGKGS
+675 KWDVPNKRTGKGS
-688 LYYLKR
+688 LYYLKK
-694 LSDEGNV
+694 L

>member
-1 MKIGVIRQEKA
+1 MKIGVLRKTNA
-12 TEVYSACSIETF
+12 TEIASICTMETF
-24 LERVK
+24 MEKVK
-29 KENKGRY
+29 RETKGKY
-36 ISQLRD
+36 ISQLRER
-42 KLPSLQGSGARFVH
+42 LPSLQGSENRFIH
-56 IDRIPRICPVA
+56 LDKIPRIYPVA
-67 EFRRTQDGSWKFKRY
+67 EFRRTKDGSWKFKQY
-82 NGVVLVEVD
+82 NGIVLVEV
-91 NLSGLAEAEF
+91 NHLSGLAEAEL
-101 VKQKA
+101 VKSKA

-112 FAALVGASGRSVKI
+112 LAALVGSSGRSVKI
-126 WVRFSLPDGT
+126 WVRFSLPDGS
-136 LPATEEQASLFHA
+136 LPDTEEQASLFHA

-163 PFPVTLKEPSLR
+163 PFLVTLKEPSLR
-175 QGFRM
+175 QSFRM
-180 TVDEAPYYHPEA
+180 TVDETPYYHPEA

-208 FREQKLAEKN
+208 FREQKRMEEN

-224 PSYDSYHTLTVMF
+224 LGYDSYHTLTVMY
-237 QAALRRALE
+237 QAALRRALD
-246 TLEHWRRGDD
+246 TLEEWRRGDD
-256 LTPLLA
+256 LVPLLA

-278 VYRTMRH
+278 VYRTMKH
-285 FNYCKDETGLRA
+285 FNYLQDETGLRA
-297 TFRNVYT
+297 TFHNVYT
-304 EMKGFGTRPSVTREQ
+304 EMKGFGKRPSVTREQ

-337 NRMTDDLE
+337 NSMTDDLE

-363 RNSIAIQAL
+363 RNSIAIHAL

-387 HSDYV
+387 HSEYV
-392 PAYNPVEEYLFEL
+392 PVYNPVEEYLYEL

-410 RDRIRELADRVTCN
+410 RDRIRELADRVVCR

-429 NLFYR
+429 DLFYR
-434 WFLSMVAHWMG
+434 WFLSMVAHWLG

-506 DEFDQISVHQQAFLK
+506 DEFDQISAHQQAFLK

-534 YGTSIVEMRRYASFI
+534 YGTSIIEMRRYASFI

-580 SVNYDQLYAQAF
+580 SVNYSQLYAQAF

-606 DEALL
+606 EEALL
-611 KESNEDFR
+611 KESNEEFR

-624 EHLLMS
+624 EHLLQS
-630 CFTTASPEAED
+630 CFSAASPEAGD
-641 GEWLMAMDVFNHLQ
+641 GEWLMTMEVFNLLQ
-655 SKTKE
+655 ANTRE
-660 KLALGKLTHLGRLLK
+660 KLPIGKLNHLGRLLK
-675 KWNVPNKRWGKGS
+675 KWNVPNKRTEKGS
-688 LYYLKR
+688 LYYLKKH
-694 LSDEGNV
+694 

>member
-12 TEVYSACSIETF
+12 TEVYSTCSIETF

-534 YGTSIVEMRRYASFI
+534 YGTSIVEMRRYASFV

-688 LYYLKR
+688 LYYLKK

>member
-1 MKIGVIRQEKA
+1 MKIGVIRQENA
-12 TEVYSACSIETF
+12 TEVCSVCSMETF
-24 LERVK
+24 LEKVK
-29 KENKGRY
+29 KETKGKY
-36 ISQLRD
+36 ISLLRES
-42 KLPSLQGSGARFVH
+42 LPSLQGSSGRFIH
-56 IDRIPRICPVA
+56 LDKIPRIYPVA
-67 EFRRTQDGSWKFKRY
+67 EYRHTADGWKFKRY
-82 NGVVLVEVD
+82 NGIVLVEV
-91 NLSGLAEAEF
+91 NQLSGLAEAEF
-101 VKQKA
+101 VKSKA

-112 FAALVGASGRSVKI
+112 LAAMVGSSGRSVKI
-126 WVRFSLPDGT
+126 WVRFSLPNGS
-136 LPATEEQASLFHA
+136 LPETEEQASLFHA

-163 PFPVTLKEPSLR
+163 PFPITLKEPSLR
-175 QGFRM
+175 QSFRM

-224 PSYDSYHTLTVMF
+224 PSYNSYHTLTVMF
-237 QAALRRALE
+237 QAALRRAID
-246 TLEHWRRGDD
+246 TLEDWQRGND

-285 FNYCKDETGLRA
+285 YPSHKDETGLRA
-297 TFRNVYT
+297 TFRNVYA

-329 KRRYEIRF
+329 KRRYDIRF
-337 NRMTDDLE
+337 NQMTDDLE

-363 RNSIAIQAL
+363 RNSIAIHAL

-387 HSDYV
+387 HSYYV
-392 PAYNPVEEYLFEL
+392 PVYNPVEEYLYEL

-410 RDRIRELADRVTCN
+410 RDRIRELADRVACN

-429 NLFYR
+429 DLFYR

-506 DEFDQISVHQQAFLK
+506 DEFDQISGNQQAFLK

-534 YGTSIVEMRRYASFI
+534 YSSSIQEVRRYASFI

-580 SVNYDQLYAQAF
+580 TVNYDQLYAQAF

-611 KESNEDFR
+611 TESNEEFR
-619 QVSPL
+619 QVTPL
-624 EHLLMS
+624 EHLLQS
-630 CFTTASPEAED
+630 CFSVASPENED
-641 GEWLMAMDVFNHLQ
+641 GEWLMTLEIFNTLQ
-655 SKTKE
+655 EGIRE
-660 KLALGKLTHLGRLLK
+660 KLPIGKLNHIGRLLK
-675 KWNVPNKRWGKGS
+675 KWDVPNKRTGKGS
-688 LYYLKR
+688 LYYLKK
-694 LSDEGNV
+694 L

>member
-1 MKIGVIRQEKA
+1 MKIGVIRQENA
-12 TEVYSACSIETF
+12 TEVCSVCSMETF
-24 LERVK
+24 LEKVK
-29 KENKGRY
+29 KENKGKY
-36 ISQLRD
+36 ISLLRES
-42 KLPSLQGSGARFVH
+42 LPSLQGSSGRFIH
-56 IDRIPRICPVA
+56 LDKIPRIYPVA
-67 EFRRTQDGSWKFKRY
+67 EYRHTADGWKFKRY
-82 NGVVLVEVD
+82 NGIVLVEV
-91 NLSGLAEAEF
+91 NQLSGLAEAEF
-101 VKQKA
+101 VKSKA

-112 FAALVGASGRSVKI
+112 LAAIVGSSGRSVKI
-126 WVRFSLPDGT
+126 WVRFSLPNGS
-136 LPATEEQASLFHA
+136 LPETEEQASLFHA

-163 PFPVTLKEPSLR
+163 PFPITLKEPSLR
-175 QGFRM
+175 QSFRM

-192 AAFCLEQPVG
+192 AAFCLEQPMG

-224 PSYDSYHTLTVMF
+224 PTIDSYHTLTVMF
-237 QAALRRALE
+237 QAALRRALD
-246 TLEHWRRGDD
+246 TLEDWRRGND

-285 FNYCKDETGLRA
+285 YPSHKDETGLRA
-297 TFRNVYT
+297 TFRNVYA

-329 KRRYEIRF
+329 KRRYDIRF
-337 NRMTDDLE
+337 NQMTDDLE

-363 RNSIAIQAL
+363 RNSIAIHAL

-392 PAYNPVEEYLFEL
+392 PVYNPVEEYLYEL

-410 RDRIRELADRVTCN
+410 RDRIRELADRVACN

-429 NLFYR
+429 DLFYR

-506 DEFDQISVHQQAFLK
+506 DEFDQISGNQQAFLK

-534 YGTSIVEMRRYASFI
+534 YSSSIQEVRRYASFI

-580 SVNYDQLYAQAF
+580 TVNYDQLYAQAF

-611 KESNEDFR
+611 TESNEEFR
-619 QVSPL
+619 QVTPL
-624 EHLLMS
+624 EHLLQS
-630 CFTTASPEAED
+630 CFSVASPEKED
-641 GEWLMAMDVFNHLQ
+641 GEWLMTLEIFNTLQ
-655 SKTKE
+655 EGIRE
-660 KLALGKLTHLGRLLK
+660 KLPIGKLNHIGRLLK
-675 KWNVPNKRWGKGS
+675 KWDVPNKRTGKGS
-688 LYYLKR
+688 LYYLKK
-694 LSDEGNV
+694 L